1 MRGLGK
7 HISEKFVDF
16 LIENNLLENYQDT
29 YMDDMRKLLNKRHIF
44 LPKSFVRAMEGDVF
58 DSYIAVDA
66 ERAERILDDLMDK
79 NGMH

>member
-1 MRGLGK
+1 
-7 HISEKFVDF
+7 
-16 LIENNLLENYQDT
+16 
-29 YMDDMRKLLNKRHIF
+29 MRKLLNKRHIF